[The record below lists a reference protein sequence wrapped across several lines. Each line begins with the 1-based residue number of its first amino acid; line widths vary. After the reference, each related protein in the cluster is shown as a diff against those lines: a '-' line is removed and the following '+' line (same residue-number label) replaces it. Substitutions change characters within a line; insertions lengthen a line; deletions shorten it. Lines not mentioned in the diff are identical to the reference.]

1 MAITE
6 CQGHKIV
13 DHEHNNSLLHLNLVS
28 RPIPPCSAL
37 YPFYEYRTLDSRM
50 AFCSIYPLAR
60 GSPHASCPAVL
71 HMKKTSTVPSI
82 SDFSRYCTVP
92 LNVDI

>member
-60 GSPHASCPAVL
+60 GSPARI
-71 HMKKTSTVPSI
+71 M
-82 SDFSRYCTVP
+82 SRSAAYEENIHGT
-92 LNVDI
+92 LNFRF